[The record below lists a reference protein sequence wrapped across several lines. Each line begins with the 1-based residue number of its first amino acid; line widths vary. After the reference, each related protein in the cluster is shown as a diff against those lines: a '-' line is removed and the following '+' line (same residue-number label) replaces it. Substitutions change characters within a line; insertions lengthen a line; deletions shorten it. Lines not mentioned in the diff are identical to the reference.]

1 MLSTPIC
8 HSLLKLQVV
17 ANSRGLDDKPRM
29 MELNLPFSDPAPV
42 VNDVEEPSVLEYA
55 REQGICVDYT
65 TDLPRLLDLR
75 TALECIDDRDIHDHF
90 DDDLTNAATAA
101 EELTKQKLGLNRE
114 GALILKSALALQG
127 PLDHDPLDV
136 FESQQWI
143 RDMKQELP
151 ILHTDSELDM
161 LDFGSKVEHDFK
173 DIQQSLPSEI
183 LDEEKDEGLGWPA
196 KYLSYPLQYDAMIRN
211 ERLAVTREAM
221 TFLQDALI
229 DDHTPED
236 SAILMAEALESRE
249 VGVRQASN
257 LTLTCLESCASPS
270 DTAINAAI
278 TTHNAIRS
286 FLTSEPAATYP

>member
-1 MLSTPIC
+1 
-8 HSLLKLQVV
+8 
-17 ANSRGLDDKPRM
+17 M

-65 TDLPRLLDLR
+65 TDLPRLVDLR
-75 TALECIDDRDIHDHF
+75 TALEYINDRENHDQF

-114 GALILKSALALQG
+114 GALFLKSTLALQG

-136 FESQQWI
+136 IGSQQWI

-151 ILHTDSELDM
+151 VLQTDAELDM
-161 LDFGSKVEHDFK
+161 LSFGTKVEPDFK
-173 DIQQSLPSEI
+173 DIQQRLPLEI

-196 KYLSYPLQYDAMIRN
+196 KYLSYPLRYDATIRD

-221 TFLQDALI
+221 TFLQDTLI
-229 DDHTPED
+229 DEYTPD
-236 SAILMAEALESRE
+236 DNAIIMAEALKSRD
-249 VGVRQASN
+249 VGMRLASN
-257 LTLTCLESCASPS
+257 IMLTCLEPCTSPS
-270 DTAINAAI
+270 DTAIITAI
-278 TTHNAIRS
+278 TTHNTIRP
-286 FLTSEPAATYP
+286 FLTSEPTANYS

>member
-1 MLSTPIC
+1 
-8 HSLLKLQVV
+8 
-17 ANSRGLDDKPRM
+17 M

-75 TALECIDDRDIHDHF
+75 TALEYIDDRDSHVQF

-114 GALILKSALALQG
+114 GALFLKTTLVLHG

-136 FESQQWI
+136 VGSQQWI

-151 ILHTDSELDM
+151 VLQTDAELDM
-161 LDFGSKVEHDFK
+161 LSFGTKVEPDFK
-173 DIQQSLPSEI
+173 DIQQRLPSEI
-183 LDEEKDEGLGWPA
+183 LDEEKDEGLGWPT
-196 KYLSYPLQYDAMIRN
+196 KYLSYPVRYDATIRN

-221 TFLQDALI
+221 TFLQDTLI
-229 DDHTPED
+229 DEFTPKE
-236 SAILMAEALESRE
+236 SAIIIAEALESRE
-249 VGVRQASN
+249 VGMRQALN
-257 LTLTCLESCASPS
+257 MTLTYIESCTSPS
-270 DTAINAAI
+270 NTAIIAAI
-278 TTHNAIRS
+278 TTHNTICN